1 MKVRTRFA
9 PSPTGYLHIG
19 GVRTALYAWLYAKK
33 HQGQFVLR
41 IEDTDTERSTQQ
53 ATQVILDGLAWLGLT
68 PDEGPYFQTQRLSRY
83 QAILEQWLAEGKAY
97 RCYCSKERLSDLRT
111 TQLQQHQKPRYDSH
125 CRNHTAQRLE
135 QPYVIRF
142 RNPTEGEVMVDD
154 QVHGR
159 VVFQNAELDDL
170 VLARSDGMPTY
181 NFSVVID
188 DMDMQIS
195 HVIRGDDHLNNTPR
209 QINLLQALGAPIPHY
224 AHLPMILG
232 VDGKKLSKRQGA
244 ANVLAY
250 REAGYLPQAL
260 LNYLVRLGWSHGD
273 QEIFS
278 LQEMIAFFDLDHLNK
293 APAAINAEKL
303 DWLNQ
308 HYLKS
313 VDPQQLVPLL
323 GEKLQNLGLKIQA
336 PHLPDLKEIILLQR
350 ERVKTLTE
358 MAEKSRFF
366 YEKPELV
373 TKGLDKEI
381 LALPLKKL
389 NTQFLALDPWSE
401 EGIHAA
407 LQETVQH
414 FSLKFGQLA
423 QPLRTITMGPGVA
436 LPINTTLYL
445 LGKNRVV
452 EQINQFLTQQGVL
465 AK

>member
-33 HQGQFVLR
+33 HHGQFILR

-53 ATQVILDGLAWLGLT
+53 ATQVILDGLTWLGLT

-83 QAILEQWLAEGKAY
+83 QAILEQWLTEGKAY
-97 RCYCSKERLSDLRT
+97 RCDCSKERLSNLRA
-111 TQLQQHQKPRYDSH
+111 TQLQQHQKPRYDGH
-125 CRNHTAQRLE
+125 CRDKTNHPPLD

-142 RNPTEGEVMVDD
+142 RNPMDGEVVVDD

-170 VLARSDGMPTY
+170 ILARSDGMPTY

-188 DMDMQIS
+188 DVDMQIS

-232 VDGKKLSKRQGA
+232 EDGKKLSKRQGA
-244 ANVLAY
+244 ANILAY

-273 QEIFS
+273 QELFS
-278 LQEMIAFFDLDHLNK
+278 LQEMIALFDLDHLNK
-293 APAAINAEKL
+293 APAAINPEKL

-313 VDPQQLVPLL
+313 IDPQQLVPLL
-323 GEKLQNLGLKIQA
+323 AEKLLDQGIDIEA
-336 PHLPDLKEIILLQR
+336 PHLPDLKDIILLQR
-350 ERVKTLTE
+350 ERVKTITE

-366 YEKPELV
+366 YEKPEPV
-373 TKGLDKEI
+373 QGLDKEI
-381 LALPLKKL
+381 LTLPLTKL

-407 LQETVQH
+407 LKETAQH

-423 QPLRTITMGPGVA
+423 QPLRAMTMGPGVA

-445 LGKNRVV
+445 LGKNRVI
-452 EQINQFLTQQGVL
+452 EQINQFLIQQ
-465 AK
+465 AT